1 VRVERTADRL
11 APPPPGGGAARAE
24 PARPSDGLVPGTL
37 WLAEGG
43 ALRCRTPHSL
53 HVLPPT
59 LALWVPQA
67 TPHQAEALGGARLR
81 RIELPLAQD
90 VVGPNPAIARVA
102 LATPLLAA
110 LADTLD
116 GACGDPPHAA
126 RRGLALALARDEL
139 QGAEALA
146 IGIALPRSALLRR
159 ACDAALHEDAGD
171 DLQTLARVAGTS
183 VRTLARAFRQEFDLS
198 FGHWR
203 LRVRLARLVAL
214 WAEGR
219 TLGASAAAVG
229 YGSPSAL
236 SFMVR
241 RLVGM
246 TPSRLLSSRP
256 GAAREREREP
266 AASRASARRP
276 APVARGPEREATCRQ
291 GGRARI

>member
-1 VRVERTADRL
+1 MRVERTADRL
-11 APPPPGGGAARAE
+11 APPPPGGGAVRAE
-24 PARPSDGLVPGTL
+24 PARPRARDGLVPGTL
-37 WLAEGG
+37 WLGEGG

-67 TPHQAEALGGARLR
+67 TPHQAEGLGGARLR

-90 VVGPNPAIARVA
+90 VVGPKPATGRVA

-116 GACGDPPHAA
+116 GACGDRPNAA
-126 RRGLALALARDEL
+126 RRRLALALARDEL

-159 ACDAALHEDAGD
+159 ACDAALHEEDD
-171 DLQTLARVAGTS
+171 CDLQTLANAAGTS
-183 VRTLARAFRQEFDLS
+183 VRTLARAFRQELDLPFS
-198 FGHWR
+198 HWR
-203 LRVRLARLVAL
+203 LQVRLARLVAL

-229 YGSPSAL
+229 YNSPSAL

-246 TPSRLLSSRP
+246 TPSRLLSSTP
-256 GAAREREREP
+256 GAAR
-266 AASRASARRP
+266 
-276 APVARGPEREATCRQ
+276 
-291 GGRARI
+291 